1 MKKDK
6 LLLRTIC
13 HEWGHCLQY
22 LFGGYIKFVYGLE
35 VESSLERVD
44 GHTFVNSLI
53 LCDYSMENPTNATMQ
68 VMCLDD
74 VENISIFV
82 AGAVA
87 EKICG
92 YTKGVV
98 KGTDK
103 AKIKSITNDKNFID
117 KIYND
122 VVEKM
127 APFKAILEYLT
138 EKTLE
143 NHIVKDADREIR
155 VEVSKEDMISLLK
168 EAFINNGGDVELLE
182 KEGPNIAKTDMPI
195 KISNDILMQHE
206 NIRTIR

>member
-22 LFGGYIKFVYGLE
+22 LLGGYIKFVYGFE

-53 LCDYSMENPTNATMQ
+53 FCDYSMENPTSATMMA
-68 VMCLDD
+68 MCLDD

-98 KGTDK
+98 RGTDK
-103 AKIKSITNDKNFID
+103 AKIKSITNDKIFID

-122 VVEKM
+122 VVDKM
-127 APFKAILEYLT
+127 APFKTVLEYLT

-143 NHIVKDADREIR
+143 NHIVKDEDREIQ

-168 EAFINNGGDVELLE
+168 EAFANNGGDVELLD
-182 KEGPNIAKTDMPI
+182 KEGPNIAKMDMPI
-195 KISNDILMQHE
+195 TISNDILTKHE
-206 NIRTIR
+206 NIR